1 MSPRFLSLATLAA
14 LALAC
19 STASDGGG
27 GTGPD
32 PTDTTVSQDS
42 LTFLRPAV
50 TAPPLAERTQ
60 SFWAV
65 RGERRELRLMY
76 QKAAGAT
83 DSFEFIRFRVDDRT
97 LVSDSAGN
105 PLASGDSV
113 LITVTVSDTANL
125 IIQFAPSGLVF
136 NPSRPARLWIKFRDA
151 DPDLDEDGF
160 VTAADTTILL
170 GLQIWK
176 EEQLGDPW
184 SPLVSSVDTVEQ
196 EVEADVPGFTRYAVA
211 Y

>member
-1 MSPRFLSLATLAA
+1 MAASRSAEDAAYAPRLAA
-14 LALAC
+14 SIAPGPPPVATTQPP
-19 STASDGGG
+19 SASRC
-27 GTGPD
+27 P
-32 PTDTTVSQDS
+32 S
-42 LTFLRPAV
+42 R
-50 TAPPLAERTQ
+50 
-60 SFWAV
+60 
-65 RGERRELRLMY
+65 
-76 QKAAGAT
+76 AAGAT